1 MKKLSYV
8 FGLLVLVLS
17 ANGEIRG
24 YDDYNYDDYDEEYDE
39 DYDLCIGSDNCAMY
53 SSMDESCACH
63 HRQFPS
69 ETLEQRFGG
78 NVQKCCDFHGYRYHL
93 NDCEVKKTIRNC
105 MFE

>member
-1 MKKLSYV
+1 MKKLSYI
-8 FGLLVLVLS
+8 FGLLVLALV

-24 YDDYNYDDYDEEYDE
+24 YDDYDYDEEYDE
-39 DYDLCIGSDNCAMY
+39 LCFGSDNCAMY
-53 SSMDESCACH
+53 TSMDESCACH

-93 NDCEVKKTIRNC
+93 QDCEVKKTITNC
-105 MFE
+105 MLE